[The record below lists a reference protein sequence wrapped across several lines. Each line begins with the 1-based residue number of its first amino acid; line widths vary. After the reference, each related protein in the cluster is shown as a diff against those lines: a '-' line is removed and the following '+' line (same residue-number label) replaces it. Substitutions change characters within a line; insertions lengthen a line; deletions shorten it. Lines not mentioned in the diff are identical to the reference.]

1 MVVGRHSANPG
12 SHRLVGGISRS
23 DTSHHGIC
31 IGTIDQMR
39 TDTKTL
45 LDAGLHLA
53 KVAWAEAEDQSY
65 RHADRFI
72 LHQVSSVH
80 TSMLCEVLGIDPAKA
95 PLTFPTLGNVGP
107 ASVPI
112 TLAGEVDTLQP
123 GDRVML
129 LGIGSG
135 INAMATELIW

>member
-1 MVVGRHSANPG
+1 
-12 SHRLVGGISRS
+12 
-23 DTSHHGIC
+23 
-31 IGTIDQMR
+31 MR
-39 TDTKTL
+39 TDTKAL

-53 KVAWAEAEDQSY
+53 KVAWAEAEERRY
-65 RHADRFI
+65 RDADRFI
-72 LHQVSSVH
+72 LHQVSAVH
-80 TSMLCEVLGIDPAKA
+80 TAMLCEVLGIDPAKA

-112 TLAGEVDTLQP
+112 TLAGQVDTLEP
-123 GDRVML
+123 GERVML